1 MAYTETKT
9 TNYGQRLS
17 GSLKG
22 IISGLLM
29 FIVGTCLLWWN
40 EGRAVKTAKGIK
52 EAQSVAVH
60 VDDVSSVD
68 ASFNGKLIHASAFA
82 DTKDTLS
89 DDFLGVR
96 ELAVKL
102 NRKVEYYQWV
112 ENTKTEKRD
121 RIGGSEE
128 TVTTYTYEMKWV
140 NAPVASSEFKD
151 EQYRNRNFVLT
162 QMEDKEQMAPNVT
175 FGAYTLPDFLKRRIS
190 GDVPATV
197 KMTDEQIQE
206 WNKELRSSNNLNES
220 ASKDSISNDSISLV
234 HVSNNVVYFGRSS
247 KKPQVG
253 DVRITFNK
261 VMPADIS
268 LIAKV
273 NGSTFEEYT
282 AKNGSSF
289 SRLEMGQKSAENM
302 FEHAHDE
309 NRTLTWILRLV
320 GVLLVIFGLKTMF
333 SILPTLFKVLPF
345 LADIVNLGVGLV
357 CSVLGLVWSLLVI
370 GVAWLFYRPLL
381 GITLVVLA
389 VGGIIFLKQRSKK
402 ETDSSSI
409 PSSSSSK

>member
-1 MAYTETKT
+1 MAYTETT
-9 TNYGQRLS
+9 TTSYGRRLS

-22 IISGLLM
+22 IVSGLLM
-29 FIVGTCLLWWN
+29 FIVGTGLLWWN

-52 EAQSVAVH
+52 EAQSVVEH

-89 DDFLGVR
+89 DDLWGVR

-121 RIGGSEE
+121 RMGGSEE

-151 EQYRNRNFVLT
+151 EQYRNKNFVLT
-162 QMEDKEQMAPNVT
+162 KMEDKEQVAPNVT

-190 GDVPATV
+190 GKVPAIV
-197 KMTDEQIQE
+197 KMTEEQMQE

-220 ASKDSISNDSISLV
+220 ASKDSTSLV
-234 HVSNNVVYFGRSS
+234 YVSDNMVYFGRSS

-273 NGSTFEEYT
+273 NGSTFEEYI
-282 AKNGSSF
+282 AKNGASF
-289 SRLEMGQKSAENM
+289 SRLEMGQMSADNM

-309 NRTLTWILRLV
+309 NKTLTWILRLV
-320 GVLLVIFGLKTMF
+320 GLLLVVFGLKSMF
-333 SILPTLFKVLPF
+333 SILTTLFKVLPF
-345 LADIVNLGVGLV
+345 LADIVNMGVGLV
-357 CSVLGLVWSLLVI
+357 CWVLGFVWSLLVI

-402 ETDSSSI
+402 HVELSSTPP
-409 PSSSSSK
+409 PSK